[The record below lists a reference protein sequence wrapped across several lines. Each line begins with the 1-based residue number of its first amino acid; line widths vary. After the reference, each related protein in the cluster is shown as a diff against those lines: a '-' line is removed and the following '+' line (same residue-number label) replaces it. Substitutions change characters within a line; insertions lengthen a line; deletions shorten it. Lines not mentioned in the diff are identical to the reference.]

1 MATIHERI
9 KERRIALNLTLA
21 QVADRLGI
29 QEATM
34 QRYESGAIKN
44 IKHETVVKLADILY
58 CHPAYLMGWFDTPNG
73 NPVGVEPEPFDEGIE
88 LYKRLDVID
97 KAEIRGMI
105 KQMLKNPK
113 YKNGTRISDDI
124 VKTLKEETATS
135 TTLK

>member
-44 IKHETVVKLADILY
+44 LKHETVVKLADILY
-58 CHPAYLMGWFDTPNG
+58 CHPAYLMGWLDTPNG
-73 NPVGVEPEPFDEGIE
+73 TPVGVEPEPFDEGIE
-88 LYKRLDVID
+88 LYKRLDVVD
-97 KAEIRGMI
+97 KAEIRGTI
-105 KQMLKNPK
+105 KQMLKSSK
-113 YKNGTRISDDI
+113 YKKGGSISDDI
-124 VKTLKEETATS
+124 VRNLKEKAATH
-135 TTLK
+135 TIPK